1 MSTMKFKH
9 KSFVLRLVSLV
20 VIVAALLTYNL
31 ITQNRLE
38 RDAEAR
44 AAAETVTVY
53 DPLAGD
59 VLTEDPG
66 STEPTATAASAGVW
80 KDGTYEGEATGYGG
94 PIKVSVVVS
103 GGKVTSIGVLSH
115 TGEDDAY
122 YSMAEAVIPAVID
135 AQSTAV
141 DTVSGATFSSNGIL
155 GAVDDA
161 LGKAVN

>member
-1 MSTMKFKH
+1 MKA
-9 KSFVLRLVSLV
+9 KSFWLRLVSLV

-38 RDAEAR
+38 REAEAR
-44 AAAETVTVY
+44 AAETVTVY

-59 VLTEDPG
+59 VLTEESDASTDTSVGAG
-66 STEPTATAASAGVW
+66 SW
-80 KDGTYEGEATGYGG
+80 KDGTWEGEATGYGG
-94 PIKVSVVVS
+94 PIRVSVVIS
-103 GGKVTSIGVLSH
+103 GGKITSIGVLSH
-115 TGEDDAY
+115 DLEDDAY

-155 GAVDDA
+155 GAIDKA
-161 LGKAVN
+161 LEGAVS

>member
-1 MSTMKFKH
+1 MKA
-9 KSFVLRLVSLV
+9 KSFWLRLVSLV

-38 RDAEAR
+38 REAEAR

-59 VLTEDPG
+59 VLTDG
-66 STEPTATAASAGVW
+66 STDTETASGGTSTGSW
-80 KDGTYEGEATGYGG
+80 KDGTWEGEATGYGG
-94 PIKVSVVVS
+94 PIRVSVVIS
-103 GGKVTSIGVLSH
+103 GGKITSIGVLSH
-115 TGEDDAY
+115 DLEDDAY

-155 GAVDDA
+155 GAIDKA
-161 LGKAVN
+161 LEGAVS